1 MSDPCHDF
9 HELMTDALD
18 GRLEAADRDRFERL
32 LAESPDRRREWDAYR
47 EMRELLLQVGTER
60 APGELAGTV
69 AGAVRADDGPGGAG
83 IDSVSAWSHLRKM
96 GWARAAAVAA
106 VFIAVVV
113 TLRSYRALDAAAP
126 VSRQVADGAA
136 PRDTGRGAAFP
147 ETLEIGDPSA
157 ARDVGE
163 AEIATDEDVLLQ
175 DLKALQSRVAT
186 LQAEEETRGVVE
198 QALMLFHRNR
208 DRLSLGEMQSRGVVE
223 FGAVADRRVQEL
235 QNLGVEVTADWVGRQ
250 AGPPTEEAVG
260 GVADKRGAPG
270 APKAAGKRLVA
281 PGNRGAGGASA
292 TRGGR
297 AAATPPAAKGPDTP
311 PAAGAPAGNASQA
324 RTSPVPSESR
334 VFFALIGSD
343 ALGRTRTVL
352 EGVSGVRELPGDVAF
367 KASEKRSQPIVK
379 AGEAQESAGDKTKER
394 SPAVNRAVPAKSGY
408 RIFQVTLPTR
418 EADLLVGR
426 LETQPGLVLRILGE
440 SLLSGAPGRGAPS
453 RPRPG
458 SVVRKQ
464 RDGGTLPMRT
474 LVLVVLER

>member
-175 DLKALQSRVAT
+175 DLKALQGRVAT

-235 QNLGVEVTADWVGRQ
+235 QNLGLWVG
-250 AGPPTEEAVG
+250 EAVG
-260 GVADKRGAPG
+260 GVADKRGAPV
-270 APKAAGKRLVA
+270 ATTAAGKRLVA

-352 EGVSGVRELPGDVAF
+352 EGVSGVRELPGGVAF

>member
-136 PRDTGRGAAFP
+136 PRDTGRGAVFP

-235 QNLGVEVTADWVGRQ
+235 QNLGVEVTADGVGRQ

-281 PGNRGAGGASA
+281 PGNRG
-292 TRGGR
+292 GR
-297 AAATPPAAKGPDTP
+297 AAVTPPAAKGPDTP
-311 PAAGAPAGNASQA
+311 PAVGAPAGNASQA

-352 EGVSGVRELPGDVAF
+352 EGVSGVRELPGGVAF

-379 AGEAQESAGDKTKER
+379 AGEAQKSAGDKTKER
-394 SPAVNRAVPAKSGY
+394 SPAVDRAVPAKSGY

-458 SVVRKQ
+458 GVVQKPQ
-464 RDGGTLPMRT
+464 AGGDGPMRT